1 MSRVFEAL
9 ARAGEE
15 KHGQVQRLVEKI
27 ESAVTVEPP
36 VEGKGLT
43 PEPNSR
49 ANGWISKTNG
59 AVHEIT
65 NHCPRSRTAKSRG
78 AKKLKNGSWGGIC
91 DVMAV
96 IQSWLWKENLP
107 HRNNIK
113 CCASRSNDYV
123 PNPGLGVFP

>member
-15 KHGQVQRLVEKI
+15 KHGQVQRPVEKI

-59 AVHEIT
+59 AVHET
-65 NHCPRSRTAKSRG
+65 SRFIARG
-78 AKKLKNGSWGGIC
+78 HERRKIVAR
-91 DVMAV
+91 
-96 IQSWLWKENLP
+96 EN
-107 HRNNIK
+107 
-113 CCASRSNDYV
+113 
-123 PNPGLGVFP
+123 